1 MKKNELN
8 RQENVSNEFQM
19 TNQIYREMFIH
30 HLTYQWSWNYE
41 RQQAAGC
48 LYT

>member
-30 HLTYQWSWNYE
+30 HLTYQWMMLAYK
-41 RQQAAGC
+41 
-48 LYT
+48 